1 MPRLLIVKTSSLG
14 DVIHNLPILADIR
27 THFPNIKIDWVVEE
41 SFAEIPRLH
50 PAVDQVF
57 TVAMRRWRKNLLSK
71 STWKEIAQV
80 RSILAKQHYDYVL
93 DTQGLLKSAI
103 ISGWAKGVRHGQ
115 DASSAREP
123 LAARFYQQTH
133 FVAKNQHAV
142 TRNRQLAALAVGYP
156 SPNTLP
162 DYGIKAIPNASEIT
176 FGQNYVIALHGT
188 SRDSKLWPTEQWID
202 LGKRLNSQ
210 HLLLALPWGN
220 ATEKARAELIASKLN
235 NALVLPKL
243 GIAKIAE
250 IIAGAK
256 AAVGV
261 DTGLVHL
268 AVALKKPTVA
278 IYTDTNP
285 DLTGVLAGENTLAI
299 NLGNMRKTPSVDEVY
314 ENLAKML
321 S

>member
-27 THFPNIKIDWVVEE
+27 THFPTIKIDWVVEE
-41 SFAEIPRLH
+41 SFADIPRLH

-57 TVAMRRWRKNLLSK
+57 TVAMRRWRKHLLSK
-71 STWKEIAQV
+71 STWQEIAQV
-80 RSILAKQHYDYVL
+80 RHTLAKQHYDYVL

-103 ISGWAKGVRHGQ
+103 ISRWANGIRHGQ
-115 DASSAREP
+115 DTSSAREP

-142 TRNRQLAALAVGYP
+142 TRNRQLAALALGY
-156 SPNTLP
+156 SLPNTLP
-162 DYGIKAIPNASEIT
+162 NYGIESNPNASEIKL
-176 FGQNYVIALHGT
+176 QQSYVIALHGT
-188 SRDSKLWPTEQWID
+188 SRDSKLWPIEQWID

-220 ATEKARAELIASKLN
+220 AAEKSRAELIASKLS

-278 IYTDTNP
+278 VYTDTNP
-285 DLTGVLAGENTLAI
+285 DLTGVLAGQNTLVM
-299 NLGNMRKTPSVDEVY
+299 NLGNIGRIPSTDEVY
-314 ENLAKML
+314 ANLTKMMN
-321 S
+321 